1 MSSASVTSE
10 AQVTAD
16 VDDGNVAE
24 VKVEPKRELQAVK
37 ADGQHSRK

>member
-16 VDDGNVAE
+16 ADDGNVAE
-24 VKVEPKRELQAVK
+24 VKVEPQAVK